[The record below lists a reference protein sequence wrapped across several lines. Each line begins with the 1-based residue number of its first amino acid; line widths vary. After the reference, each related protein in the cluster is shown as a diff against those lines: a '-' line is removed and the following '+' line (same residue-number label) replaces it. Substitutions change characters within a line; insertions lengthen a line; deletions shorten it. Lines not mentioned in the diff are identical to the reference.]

1 MTLTPTGT
9 YRGAPTDQPDLGPH
23 EAQLDTPV
31 PAHVRSEVVLLA
43 QRSRVAPGSLWLAA
57 HARVLQALSGEGEV
71 STGEVTDR
79 SGTVRRRT
87 MVVAGSSWRSL
98 VTAADRAKGD
108 EGEGPSS
115 PGGGTV
121 IDPGAGVDGDLPD
134 GTALRVAVRHTPT
147 GDVLR
152 LRYRTDRW
160 DEAAAARIAG
170 YHLAALTHLLRCPEA
185 DPEDA
190 DLVGPDERRFQL
202 EKLAGPRRVRPDRR
216 FHELFED
223 RVRQHPDRIAAVQD
237 TRQWTYAEL
246 NVRANHLARALL
258 ARGLQPEGVVAV
270 VAERDLEWMAGVI
283 AILKAG
289 GAYLP
294 IEPHFPPD
302 RIARTLIR
310 AECQLV
316 LAEGAATTSLDTAL
330 TGLPEVRTVLVEEV
344 EAEGHADENPG
355 IPVRSDQLAYV
366 YFTSGSTGEPK
377 GASCEH
383 AGLVNHLFAKV
394 EDLGIGPADVVAQS
408 APQCFDISLWQLVS
422 ALLVGGRTL
431 IVGQERILDVERFLD
446 TIEQGRVAVFQVVP
460 SYLEAIV
467 AYLER
472 TPRSL
477 SDLRCVSATGEALKH
492 ELVRRWFTVLP
503 DVQLVNAYGLT
514 ETSDDTNHEVM
525 SAVPAGE
532 CVPLGRPVA
541 NVRIHLLDD
550 RQRLV
555 PFGAPGEIAFSGVCV
570 GRGYVND
577 PERTALAY
585 STDPYHPGER
595 LYRAGDY
602 GRWLPDGKLE
612 YLGRRDSQVKIS
624 GFRIEIGEVENALL
638 RVPGVRDGAAVVA
651 ERPDRGAHL
660 VAFYQAP
667 APLDGDAVR
676 ARLAGSLPAYMVP
689 QVLHWQA
696 ALPLTDNG
704 KVDRKRLTALA
715 GDLDVVA
722 GALDPPRTA
731 TELWLASAWSQVLGI
746 PQDRIDRRDHFFD
759 RGGSSL
765 SAVKLAIALDRAVAL
780 KDLLRHPVLAE
791 LAAEVD
797 ARSLA
802 VATPRTPERPPD
814 A

>member
-1 MTLTPTGT
+1 MTLGV
-9 YRGAPTDQPDLGPH
+9 GPGSGQQ
-23 EAQLDTPV
+23 QLDTPL
-31 PAHVRSEVVLLA
+31 PAALRSELA
-43 QRSRVAPGSLWLAA
+43 ALARQLGTGAAPLWLAA
-57 HARVLQALSGEGEV
+57 HARVLQALTGEGEV
-71 STGEVTDR
+71 SAQVTDGPGSAR
-79 SGTVRRRT
+79 HRVLQ
-87 MVVAGSSWRSL
+87 VAGSSWCSL
-98 VTAADRAKGD
+98 VGSAAQVQGAEGAAPAAPRGEILLDTGLGD
-108 EGEGPSS
+108 
-115 PGGGTV
+115 
-121 IDPGAGVDGDLPD
+121 DGDLPE
-134 GTALRVAVRHTPT
+134 GTALRVAVRQTPG

-160 DEAAAARIAG
+160 DEPAVARVAG
-170 YHLAALTHLLRCPEA
+170 YHLAAVTHLVRCPGTDA
-185 DPEDA
+185 EDA

-202 EKLAGPRRVRPDRR
+202 EQLAGPRRARPDRA

-223 RVRQHPDRIAAVQD
+223 QVRRQPGRVAAVQG

-246 NVRANHLARALL
+246 NARANHLARALL
-258 ARGLQPEGVVAV
+258 ARGLDQEDVVAV
-270 VAERDLEWMAGVI
+270 VAERDLEWMACVI
-283 AILKAG
+283 AVLKAG

-302 RIARTLIR
+302 RIARTLTR
-310 AECQLV
+310 AGCRLV
-316 LAEGAATTSLDTAL
+316 LTEEAATTSLDRAL
-330 TGLPEVRTVLVEEV
+330 VGLPDVRTVLVEEA
-344 EAEGHADENPG
+344 ETEGHADGDPG

-383 AGLVNHLFAKV
+383 AGMVNHLFAKV
-394 EDLGIGPADVVAQS
+394 EDLGIGPDDVVAQS

-431 IVGQERILDVERFLD
+431 IVGQDRILDVERFVD
-446 TIEQGRVAVFQVVP
+446 TVEQGQVAVFQVVP
-460 SYLEAIV
+460 SYLEAVV

-472 TPRSL
+472 TPRPL
-477 SDLRCVSATGEALKH
+477 PALRCVSATGEALKR
-492 ELVRRWFTVLP
+492 ELVRRWFAVQP
-503 DVQLVNAYGLT
+503 DVKLVNAYGLT

-525 SAVPAGE
+525 TAVPTGD

-541 NVRIHLLDD
+541 NVRILILDD

-585 STDPYHPGER
+585 STDPYHAGER

-624 GFRIEIGEVENALL
+624 GFRIEIGEIENALL
-638 RVPGVRDGAAVVA
+638 RVPGVRDGATVVA
-651 ERPDRGAHL
+651 ERPDRGKHL

-667 APLDGDAVR
+667 DPLDGEAVR
-676 ARLAGSLPAYMVP
+676 ERLARSLPAYMVP
-689 QVLHWQA
+689 QVVHWQP

-704 KVDRKRLTALA
+704 KVDRKQLTVLA
-715 GDLDVVA
+715 ADLDVTEGV
-722 GALDPPRTA
+722 LDPPRTA
-731 TELWLASAWSQVLGI
+731 TEQWLAAAWSQVLGI
-746 PQDRIDRRDHFFD
+746 PTDRIDRRDHFFD

-765 SAVKLAIALDRAVAL
+765 SAVKLAIALDRAVSL
-780 KDLLRHPVLAE
+780 KDLIRHPVLSE
-791 LAAEVD
+791 LAAQVD
-797 ARSLA
+797 AGSA
-802 VATPRTPERPPD
+802 ATAPPRPAEAPTE